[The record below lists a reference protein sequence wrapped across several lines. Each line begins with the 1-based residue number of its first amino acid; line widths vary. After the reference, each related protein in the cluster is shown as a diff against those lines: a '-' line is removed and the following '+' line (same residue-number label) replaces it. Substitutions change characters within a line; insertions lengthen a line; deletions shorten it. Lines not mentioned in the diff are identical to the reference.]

1 MTPCRTTQRKALIDG
16 CRSTFRIS
24 IRPFLIH
31 IQRSPTSVA
40 MSLTPDTLTTEFERT
55 HAALKSYILRIT
67 ANKQDAEDIVQ
78 ETWICAH
85 RSLENFKGES
95 TVKTWL
101 FAIAQNIARDHLRS
115 LKRWPEDVGDICKE
129 AAMGDQE
136 FFREAMT
143 IRHTSPQGQF
153 EIREHIAFCFTCI
166 ARSLEPEAQA
176 ALVVREV
183 LGFSNEESAAIL
195 GVSEPVF
202 RHRLSGA
209 RRHMAE
215 SYEGL
220 CALINKQGVCHQC
233 KGLREWTGE
242 ANRGA
247 DLVEIQVAPGK
258 ALTVDNLLDA
268 RIAIAR
274 ASDLEE
280 GKSAPMHRAFYKDI
294 ERRESQ
300 R

>member
-1 MTPCRTTQRKALIDG
+1 MAIFPLAGSLADSALVDRARQGESAALGELLDRHRRPLLAYVYRMTAHWDDAQDLVQDVQVRALESLPRFRGEAKFQTWLFGIATHVCLDHLRRKTRWPLEAQIEGERETVSSDEKSAGLKALI
-16 CRSTFRIS
+16 S
-24 IRPFLIH
+24 
-31 IQRSPTSVA
+31 Q
-40 MSLTPDTLTTEFERT
+40 PDF
-55 HAALKSYILRIT
+55 I
-67 ANKQDAEDIVQ
+67 
-78 ETWICAH
+78 
-85 RSLENFKGES
+85 
-95 TVKTWL
+95 
-101 FAIAQNIARDHLRS
+101 
-115 LKRWPEDVGDICKE
+115 
-129 AAMGDQE
+129 
-136 FFREAMT
+136 
-143 IRHTSPQGQF
+143 F